1 MKKKLYRIF
10 AALAV
15 LGTTACH
22 DNFTDE
28 NAVFDNSDCKI
39 SFTATAEEQ
48 TRTTLQDYSLRWVK
62 GDEVGMFAVGS
73 QINGGSAQP
82 LLDRSP
88 VEFSGYIK
96 NGVNPGDRFY
106 AYYPYSSTQNTT
118 STSVRLTIPTQQ
130 TQVAAG
136 EFNGSANPMV
146 AQPMTFDGDATF
158 GYNLGNVMFRQL
170 GAIVELRIYS
180 SEEALCKERIRSVTF
195 ASEKAL
201 AGGFTFNLR
210 NAGYAELPDIS
221 GYTSKSAVTQLT
233 QPAEVPAT
241 KADAASVYVVIAP
254 GEYSGTITVS
264 TDKAH
269 YDFSFASALTF
280 RRATV
285 KVMNADIAQ
294 VERIEAASDEPI
306 EFADLW
312 VEQACVKAFD
322 SNKDGYLSYAEAAA
336 VTDLSRLEP
345 YLDKNILSF
354 DELQYFTSVTKI
366 PDGRW
371 YGDGGLFSFCKILE
385 SIVLPPNITEIGSY
399 AFYQCS
405 SLKNIEIPQSV
416 KTIGRCAFEYCES
429 LASIAIPEGITK
441 LENGTFSGCKKLTS
455 VTLPGTLTEIGSS
468 TFSSCE
474 SLVAITIP
482 EGVTTIGSSAFS
494 SCKSLASIAITE
506 GVTTIGSSTFFGC
519 EKLASV
525 TLPGTLTEIGGS
537 TFYGCKSLTSIDIP
551 EGVTSIGASA
561 FEGSALMAITLPQSL
576 ESLGEGAFSDCDEL
590 QAFYGKFASEDHSC
604 LIVDGCLT
612 AVAQIKERS
621 EYTIPEGI
629 TAIGAS
635 IFRGCENLRSVTI
648 PQGITRIGDSAFSRC
663 SSLEKI
669 DLPQGLTKI
678 GQYAF
683 GGCSNLTRIDLLEGV
698 TDIGMG
704 AFQGCSNM
712 ISITIPDG
720 IKAIQSYTFE
730 YCHNLAS
737 ISIPKTVREIGAGA
751 FQGCSKL
758 ESIELPDIPSIQSY
772 TFQGC
777 TGLKSITLPSRIGT
791 IGSGA
796 FEGCYAL
803 TEITIPRTIKT
814 IEELAFNSCWNLE
827 AVTCL
832 APAVPTCAVNA
843 FQGIAG
849 EAVLKVPSAYRSS
862 YDWVVFGAVE
872 DTQSGWSVFTDL
884 QEI

>member
-429 LASIAIPEGITK
+429 LASIAIPEGIT
-441 LENGTFSGCKKLTS
+441 
-455 VTLPGTLTEIGSS
+455 
-468 TFSSCE
+468 
-474 SLVAITIP
+474 
-482 EGVTTIGSSAFS
+482 
-494 SCKSLASIAITE
+494 
-506 GVTTIGSSTFFGC
+506 TIGSSTFFGC

>member
-429 LASIAIPEGITK
+429 LASIAIPEG
-441 LENGTFSGCKKLTS
+441 
-455 VTLPGTLTEIGSS
+455 
-468 TFSSCE
+468 
-474 SLVAITIP
+474 
-482 EGVTTIGSSAFS
+482 
-494 SCKSLASIAITE
+494 
-506 GVTTIGSSTFFGC
+506 VTTIGSSTFFGC

>member
-455 VTLPGTLTEIGSS
+455 VTLPGTLTEIG
-468 TFSSCE
+468 
-474 SLVAITIP
+474 
-482 EGVTTIGSSAFS
+482 
-494 SCKSLASIAITE
+494 
-506 GVTTIGSSTFFGC
+506 
-519 EKLASV
+519 
-525 TLPGTLTEIGGS
+525 GS

>member
-322 SNKDGYLSYAEAAA
+322 SNKDGYLNYAEAAA
-336 VTDLSRLEP
+336 VTDLSRL
-345 YLDKNILSF
+345 
-354 DELQYFTSVTKI
+354 
-366 PDGRW
+366 
-371 YGDGGLFSFCKILE
+371 
-385 SIVLPPNITEIGSY
+385 
-399 AFYQCS
+399 
-405 SLKNIEIPQSV
+405 
-416 KTIGRCAFEYCES
+416 
-429 LASIAIPEGITK
+429 
-441 LENGTFSGCKKLTS
+441 
-455 VTLPGTLTEIGSS
+455 
-468 TFSSCE
+468 
-474 SLVAITIP
+474 
-482 EGVTTIGSSAFS
+482 
-494 SCKSLASIAITE
+494 
-506 GVTTIGSSTFFGC
+506 
-519 EKLASV
+519 
-525 TLPGTLTEIGGS
+525 
-537 TFYGCKSLTSIDIP
+537 
-551 EGVTSIGASA
+551 
-561 FEGSALMAITLPQSL
+561 
-576 ESLGEGAFSDCDEL
+576 
-590 QAFYGKFASEDHSC
+590 
-604 LIVDGCLT
+604 
-612 AVAQIKERS
+612 
-621 EYTIPEGI
+621 
-629 TAIGAS
+629 
-635 IFRGCENLRSVTI
+635 
-648 PQGITRIGDSAFSRC
+648 
-663 SSLEKI
+663 
-669 DLPQGLTKI
+669 
-678 GQYAF
+678 
-683 GGCSNLTRIDLLEGV
+683 
-698 TDIGMG
+698 
-704 AFQGCSNM
+704 
-712 ISITIPDG
+712 
-720 IKAIQSYTFE
+720 
-730 YCHNLAS
+730 
-737 ISIPKTVREIGAGA
+737 
-751 FQGCSKL
+751 
-758 ESIELPDIPSIQSY
+758 
-772 TFQGC
+772 
-777 TGLKSITLPSRIGT
+777 
-791 IGSGA
+791 
-796 FEGCYAL
+796 
-803 TEITIPRTIKT
+803 
-814 IEELAFNSCWNLE
+814 
-827 AVTCL
+827 
-832 APAVPTCAVNA
+832 
-843 FQGIAG
+843 
-849 EAVLKVPSAYRSS
+849 
-862 YDWVVFGAVE
+862 
-872 DTQSGWSVFTDL
+872 
-884 QEI
+884 